1 VVSVVSAV
9 ESAAA
14 VAFFGFFALLA
25 LGMGGSLKIRKKA
38 KMKAAVSEEDHENFH
53 SQFGSPYIIVRP
65 VQFRYGLFGTC

>member
-1 VVSVVSAV
+1 LTTAGVSVVSVVSAV

-38 KMKAAVSEEDHENFH
+38 KRKAAVSEEVHGKIH
-53 SQFGSPYIIVRP
+53 SQFG
-65 VQFRYGLFGTC
+65 